1 MSGNRQDDPETEGA
15 EQEPQEACTVCRQ
28 VVPVRQ
34 IITMMM
40 RPVCLACAATFYE
53 GDEEGE

>member
-1 MSGNRQDDPETEGA
+1 
-15 EQEPQEACTVCRQ
+15 